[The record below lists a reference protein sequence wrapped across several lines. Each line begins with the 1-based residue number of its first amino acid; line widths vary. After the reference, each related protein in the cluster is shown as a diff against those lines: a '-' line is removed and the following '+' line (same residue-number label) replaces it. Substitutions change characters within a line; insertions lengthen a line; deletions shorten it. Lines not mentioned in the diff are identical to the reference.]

1 MIARTGGR
9 TLLAALALT
18 LVTVTGC
25 SEQDAQD
32 AVDQAR
38 DQVSSAVEDA
48 DLPEV
53 NWQQYS
59 GELQDR
65 LEELASNADCE
76 GLRRELAKVE
86 ADDTELTRYIKSQ
99 LRNAGC

>member
-1 MIARTGGR
+1 MIARAGGR
-9 TLLAALALT
+9 ALLATLALT

-32 AVDQAR
+32 AVGQAR
-38 DQVSSAVEDA
+38 DQASSAIEDA
-48 DLPEV
+48 DLPDV

-59 GELQDR
+59 GELQDK
-65 LEELASNADCE
+65 LDELASNADCD

-86 ADDTELTRYIKSQ
+86 TNDTELTRYIKSQ
-99 LRNAGC
+99 LRNADC